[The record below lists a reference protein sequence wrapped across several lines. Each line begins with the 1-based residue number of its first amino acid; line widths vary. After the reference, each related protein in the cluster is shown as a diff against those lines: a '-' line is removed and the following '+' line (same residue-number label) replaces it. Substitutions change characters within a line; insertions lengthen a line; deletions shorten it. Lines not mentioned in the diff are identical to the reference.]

1 MEDLARAVKQ
11 FNEERD
17 WEKFHTP
24 KNLAMALTIE
34 ASELAEIFLWLTP
47 EESEHLS
54 PEALARASEE
64 IGDVMLYLLNLAE
77 RLGIDPLEAARK
89 KLEMNGE
96 KYPAARVR
104 GKALK
109 YTEY

>member
-11 FNEERD
+11 FNRERD

-34 ASELAEIFLWLTP
+34 ASELAEIFLWLTA

-54 PEALARASEE
+54 PEALVRASEE

-96 KYPAARVR
+96 KYPATRVR
-104 GKALK
+104 GQALK